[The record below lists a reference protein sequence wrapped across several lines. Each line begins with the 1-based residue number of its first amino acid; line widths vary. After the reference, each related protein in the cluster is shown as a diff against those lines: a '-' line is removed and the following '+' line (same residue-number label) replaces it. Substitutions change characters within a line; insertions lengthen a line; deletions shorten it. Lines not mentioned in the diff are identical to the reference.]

1 VELLSLVSWLDET
14 LKTATVPD
22 SPRALNG
29 LQLENSGAVTNVAA
43 AVDASEPVI
52 ARAIE
57 SGADLLIVH
66 HGMLWDGN
74 RRIAGPWYRKLKLA
88 MDANLAIYSAHL
100 PLDVHPTLGNNAILA
115 GLLGL
120 KVDAAFAEV
129 GVGGT
134 VTTTT
139 LRIFVD
145 RVENAVQAPVH
156 FAPGGSE
163 SIRRVAVLT
172 GSGGDYVSA
181 AAEQGYD
188 TLVTGEG
195 PHHTYITAE
204 ELGVNLI
211 YAGHYATE
219 TFGVKALATAVEEK
233 FQLPWSFIDHPTG
246 L

>member
-1 VELLSLVSWLDET
+1 MKLLSLVSWLDET
-14 LKTATVPD
+14 LQTETVPD

-29 LQLENSGAVTNVAA
+29 LQLENSGTVTRIAV
-43 AVDASEPVI
+43 AVDASEAVI

-57 SGADLLIVH
+57 AGADLLVVH

-74 RRIAGPWYRKLKLA
+74 RRISGPWYRKLKLA
-88 MDANLAIYSAHL
+88 MDANLAIYSSHL
-100 PLDVHPTLGNNAILA
+100 PLDVHPALGNNAILA

-120 KVDAAFAEV
+120 KIDATFAEV
-129 GVGGT
+129 GVGGS
-134 VTTTT
+134 VTTT
-139 LRIFVD
+139 LRVLVD
-145 RVENAVQAPVH
+145 RVENAVQSPVH

-172 GSGGDYVSA
+172 GSGGDHVGSA
-181 AAEQGYD
+181 ATQGYD

-195 PHHTYITAE
+195 PHHTFIAAE

-219 TFGVKALATAVEEK
+219 TFGVKALAAVIEEK
-233 FQLPWSFIDHPTG
+233 FDLPWTFIDHPTG
-246 L
+246 R